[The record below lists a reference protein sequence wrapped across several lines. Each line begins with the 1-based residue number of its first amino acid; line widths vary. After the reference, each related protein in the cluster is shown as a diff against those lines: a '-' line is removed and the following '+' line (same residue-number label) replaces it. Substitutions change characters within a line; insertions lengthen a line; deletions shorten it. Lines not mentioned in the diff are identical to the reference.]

1 MSRPALFARRA
12 AIVLAVALTLG
23 FGLFAIRVASAWT
36 AASAPLAVSPPSVA
50 ALQEELDAERARS
63 AVLTAEID
71 RLVADSDQLSTAID
85 AARRQIEQETA
96 NTAEVSAELDAAR
109 KKLGDLERA
118 IRDAR
123 AALARQATVT
133 TTRVTTVQAAPA
145 GEHEDDDEDHED
157 EEDDHEEEDDD

>member
-1 MSRPALFARRA
+1 MSHPALFARRA

-23 FGLFAIRVASAWT
+23 FGFFAIRVASAWT

-63 AVLTAEID
+63 ATLIAEID
-71 RLVADSDQLSTAID
+71 RLVADSDQLSAAIG
-85 AARRQIEQETA
+85 AARTQIEQETT

-109 KKLGDLERA
+109 KKLGDLEKA

-133 TTRVTTVQAAPA
+133 TTRVTTVTA
-145 GEHEDDDEDHED
+145 GEHEDDDENDEDDED
-157 EEDDHEEEDDD
+157 EHEEEDDD